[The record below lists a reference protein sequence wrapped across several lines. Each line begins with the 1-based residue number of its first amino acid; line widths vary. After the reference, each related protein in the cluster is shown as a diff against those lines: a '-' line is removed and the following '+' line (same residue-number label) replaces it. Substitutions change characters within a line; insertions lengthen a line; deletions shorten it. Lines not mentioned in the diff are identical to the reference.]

1 MKRLIFIII
10 IFLQF
15 NYVNS
20 QEAELYH
27 RVKINYNSSENFERL
42 LESGIPLDHG
52 IHKKH
57 QYFES
62 EFSESEIQL
71 IENLNIDYN
80 IEIYDLKSY
89 YKNRNNPNHK
99 DYVSKSK
106 IKNVSC
112 EESNVNEYITPQNY
126 DIKDGNDFG
135 GFYTY
140 SEMLEELDQMHQLY
154 PNLISARLDIKD
166 PNTDDDPHIHQTY
179 EGRFLQWVKISDNPN
194 QSESEPQILYTAIHH
209 AREPASLQQLIF
221 YMWYLLENYS
231 QDDAIKEIVD
241 NTQMYFVPCV
251 NPDGYIHNEN
261 TDPEGGGMWR
271 KNRYNNHGV
280 DNNRNYSYI
289 DDNGNEVWNTSGTSN
304 NQNGSTYAGDGP
316 FSEAENK
323 AIRYFVEN
331 HNFIIALNNHTYSNL
346 LLYPY
351 GYDYNQPTEDNDIF
365 EFISEELVSENGYD
379 NIISADL
386 YPAAGDSDDFMYGML
401 ETETGG
407 TRNKIFAMTPEIGSS
422 FWPAA
427 STIEDLS
434 KEMMY
439 HNLTAAKMVN
449 NYATLNDTS
458 NSSFINSS
466 SFSNSY
472 EIQRL
477 GIGGDGNFEV
487 SIIPISDNITS
498 GTITN
503 SYNQMELGEIIE
515 DSFTIQL
522 NSEIE
527 YGEEVLYKLVLNN
540 GSFDKEYFI
549 NKIYGE
555 ADTIF
560 EDESNMIQDY
570 WDSGSWNLTYED
582 YFSPNTSITD
592 SPYFNYSNNEYSVIE
607 VLNPID
613 LSNTSYAELSFNAK
627 WHTESGYDYVQIEI
641 STDDGQTWIPQCGK
655 YTKIGSQTHEDA
667 ENEPLYDGLQG
678 SWVNEIIS
686 LSDYLENEIK
696 IRFKL
701 VSDNSQRRDG
711 FYFDDVKVNIIS
723 SNLSINTQN
732 LLPFKLYPN
741 PAKDKVVI
749 KSDLINYNLSIYNLI
764 GKEVLKLQNQNRETL
779 LDISSLNQGLYLI
792 ELEAN
797 TTIHTFKLI
806 KL

>member
-1 MKRLIFIII
+1 
-10 IFLQF
+10 
-15 NYVNS
+15 
-20 QEAELYH
+20 
-27 RVKINYNSSENFERL
+27 
-42 LESGIPLDHG
+42 
-52 IHKKH
+52 
-57 QYFES
+57 
-62 EFSESEIQL
+62 
-71 IENLNIDYN
+71 
-80 IEIYDLKSY
+80 
-89 YKNRNNPNHK
+89 
-99 DYVSKSK
+99 
-106 IKNVSC
+106 
-112 EESNVNEYITPQNY
+112 
-126 DIKDGNDFG
+126 
-135 GFYTY
+135 
-140 SEMLEELDQMHQLY
+140 MLEELDQMHQLY

-231 QDDAIKEIVD
+231 QDDTIKEIVD
-241 NTQMYFVPCV
+241 NTEMYFVPCV

-351 GYDYNQPTEDNDIF
+351 GYDYNQYTEDNDIF

-401 ETETGG
+401 ETESGG

-472 EIQRL
+472 EILRL

>member
-1 MKRLIFIII
+1 
-10 IFLQF
+10 
-15 NYVNS
+15 VGV
-20 QEAELYH
+20 EL
-27 RVKINYNSSENFERL
+27 
-42 LESGIPLDHG
+42 
-52 IHKKH
+52 
-57 QYFES
+57 
-62 EFSESEIQL
+62 
-71 IENLNIDYN
+71 
-80 IEIYDLKSY
+80 
-89 YKNRNNPNHK
+89 
-99 DYVSKSK
+99 
-106 IKNVSC
+106 
-112 EESNVNEYITPQNY
+112 
-126 DIKDGNDFG
+126 
-135 GFYTY
+135 
-140 SEMLEELDQMHQLY
+140 
-154 PNLISARLDIKD
+154 
-166 PNTDDDPHIHQTY
+166 
-179 EGRFLQWVKISDNPN
+179 
-194 QSESEPQILYTAIHH
+194 
-209 AREPASLQQLIF
+209 LIF
-221 YMWYLLENYS
+221 YMWYLLENYD
-231 QDDAIKEIVD
+231 QDSTIKEIVD
-241 NTQMYFVPCV
+241 NTEMYFVPCV

-449 NYATLNDTS
+449 NYATLNETS
-458 NSSFINSS
+458 NSNFIDSS
-466 SFSNSY
+466 TFSNNY

-503 SYNQMELGEIIE
+503 SYNQMELGEIIQ

-522 NSEIE
+522 SSGIE
-527 YGEEVLYKLVLNN
+527 YGDEVLYKLVLNN
-540 GSFDKEYFI
+540 GSFEREYFI
-549 NKIYGE
+549 DKIFGE

-570 WDSGSWNLTYED
+570 WHSNTWNLTYED

-592 SPYFNYSNNEYSVIE
+592 SPYFNYSNNEYSLIE

-686 LSDYLENEIK
+686 LSDYLENEI
-696 IRFKL
+696 
-701 VSDNSQRRDG
+701 N
-711 FYFDDVKVNIIS
+711 
-723 SNLSINTQN
+723 
-732 LLPFKLYPN
+732 
-741 PAKDKVVI
+741 
-749 KSDLINYNLSIYNLI
+749 
-764 GKEVLKLQNQNRETL
+764 
-779 LDISSLNQGLYLI
+779 
-792 ELEAN
+792 
-797 TTIHTFKLI
+797 
-806 KL
+806 

>member
-1 MKRLIFIII
+1 
-10 IFLQF
+10 
-15 NYVNS
+15 
-20 QEAELYH
+20 
-27 RVKINYNSSENFERL
+27 
-42 LESGIPLDHG
+42 
-52 IHKKH
+52 
-57 QYFES
+57 
-62 EFSESEIQL
+62 
-71 IENLNIDYN
+71 
-80 IEIYDLKSY
+80 
-89 YKNRNNPNHK
+89 
-99 DYVSKSK
+99 
-106 IKNVSC
+106 
-112 EESNVNEYITPQNY
+112 
-126 DIKDGNDFG
+126 
-135 GFYTY
+135 
-140 SEMLEELDQMHQLY
+140 MHQLY

-241 NTQMYFVPCV
+241 NTEMYFVPCV

>member
-1 MKRLIFIII
+1 MKKLVFIII
-10 IFLQF
+10 LFLQF
-15 NYVNS
+15 NNVNS
-20 QEAELYH
+20 QESELYH
-27 RVKINYNSSENFERL
+27 KVKINYISSENFEKL

-52 IHKKH
+52 IHKKNS
-57 QYFES
+57 YFES
-62 EFSESEIQL
+62 DFSESEIQL

-89 YKNRNNPNHK
+89 YKNRNNPTHK
-99 DYVSKSK
+99 DYISKSNT
-106 IKNVSC
+106 KNVTC
-112 EESNVNEYITPQNY
+112 EESNIADYTTPQNY
-126 DIKDGNDFG
+126 DVKDGNNFG

-231 QDDAIKEIVD
+231 QDDTIKEIVD
-241 NTQMYFVPCV
+241 NTEMYFVPCV

-472 EIQRL
+472 EILRL

-549 NKIYGE
+549 NKIYGQ

-686 LSDYLENEIK
+686 LTDYLENEIK

-797 TTIHTFKLI
+797 TTIHAFKLI